1 MGLMSKVAEIEA
13 ALKQLS
19 PEEQSRVADWLNSRL
34 VSETPAMLAAIDEAD
49 QSLAE
54 EGGVPIEDARRDLRR
69 WIIE

>member
-1 MGLMSKVAEIEA
+1 MSKVAEIEA